1 MKDVSRFLIAGAIAT
16 SLAIYSTPSFSFGE
30 PSHQPKAFLIAQV
43 SNSISFRNSCSSPIQ
58 VAINFQNRSGQWET
72 KSWYSLS
79 PGEKS
84 RLNGVDTTN
93 RYLYYYAEATDGSGK
108 VWTGNDTR
116 QAIGG
121 RLYNMKQFDIGP
133 QAVNYTHTLTCSAG
147 AAKQATASDSE
158 LQTLEGEVRSA
169 KAVLA
174 PSFGLNAEQLSE
186 AQICAATA
194 RLVIKQYSLISSYR
208 RRLGE
213 NPSPRPVVGQDCARD
228 ERVSQ
233 EQDRLIA
240 LYKRRLGR

>member
-1 MKDVSRFLIAGAIAT
+1 MKDVSRLLIAGAIAT
-16 SLAIYSTPSFSFGE
+16 SLTIYSTPSFSFGE
-30 PSHQPKAFLIAQV
+30 PLHQPKAFLIAQA
-43 SNSISFRNSCSSPIQ
+43 SSSISFRNSCSSPIQ
-58 VAINFQNRSGQWET
+58 VAIIFKNRSGQWET
-72 KSWYSLS
+72 KAWYSLS
-79 PGEKS
+79 PGEQS

-116 QAIGG
+116 QEIGS
-121 RLYNMKQFDIGP
+121 RLYNMKKFDIGP
-133 QAVNYTHTLTCSAG
+133 QAINYTHTLTCSAG
-147 AAKQATASDSE
+147 AANQATASDSE

-194 RLVIKQYSLISSYR
+194 RLVIKQHSLISSYR

-213 NPSPRPVVGQDCARD
+213 SPSPRPVVGQDCARD